1 MSTIVFSQGDATIT
15 VPANESIAV
24 ASYAEAQAF
33 QIVGFPNFPE
43 QSDLLGVFEDNTI
56 TVFGP
61 FTGGATIQI
70 QAGATEV
77 LYNVG
82 TAPTIPEL
90 TGGRLKVT
98 STAVNVTG
106 AVSAAAILGGIVT
119 STTAAGVAGTV
130 PTGTV
135 MAAAVELDVGEAVE
149 WSVINTGPNT
159 FTVTAATDHT
169 VTGAGAVATATSGRF
184 LTTQVSAGVF
194 ISFRVA

>member
-15 VPANESIAV
+15 VPAAESIAV

-33 QIVGFPNFPE
+33 EIVGFPNFPD
-43 QSDLLGVFEDNTI
+43 QSDLLGTFENNAI

-61 FTGGATIQI
+61 FAAGATIQI

-82 TAPTIPEL
+82 VAPTIPEL
-90 TGGRLKVT
+90 TGGRLDVAA
-98 STAVNVTG
+98 TAVNVTG

-135 MAAAVELDVGEAVE
+135 MAAAVDLAVGEGVE

-159 FTVTAATDHT
+159 FTVTAATAHT
-169 VTGAGAVATATSGRF
+169 VTGAAAVATATSGRF
-184 LTTQVSAGVF
+184 LTVQTAAGVF
-194 ISFRVA
+194 VSYRVG

>member
-1 MSTIVFSQGDATIT
+1 MSTIVFPQGDATIT
-15 VPANESIAV
+15 VPAGGSIAV

-33 QIVGFPNFPE
+33 EIVGFPNFPE
-43 QSDLLGVFEDNTI
+43 QSDLLGVFENNEI

-82 TAPTIPEL
+82 VAPTIPEL
-90 TGGRLKVT
+90 TGGRLDVT
-98 STAVNVTG
+98 ATAVNVTG

-119 STTAAGVAGTV
+119 STTAAAVAGTV

-135 MAAAVELDVGEAVE
+135 MAAAVELAVGEAVE
-149 WSVINTGPNT
+149 WSVINTGANT
-159 FTVTAATDHT
+159 FTVTAAADHT
-169 VTGAGAVATATSGRF
+169 VTGDDEVATLTSGRF
-184 LTTQVSAGVF
+184 LTVQTAAGVF
-194 ISFRVA
+194 VSYRVS

>member
-15 VPANESIAV
+15 VPAGGSIAV

-33 QIVGFPNFPE
+33 EIVGFPNFPE
-43 QSDLLGVFEDNTI
+43 QSDLLGVFENNEI

-90 TGGRLKVT
+90 GGARSRVVVTAVDVTGPITSAAIMGGVVT
-98 STAVNVTG
+98 SAAAAVTGTLPTG
-106 AVSAAAILGGIVT
+106 AVLD
-119 STTAAGVAGTV
+119 
-130 PTGTV
+130 
-135 MAAAVELDVGEAVE
+135 AAVQLAIGDALE
-149 WSVINTGPNT
+149 WSIIKTGANT
-159 FTVTAATDHT
+159 FTVADAADHT
-169 VTGAGAVATATSGRF
+169 IVGDDEVATVTSGRF
-184 LTTQVSAGVF
+184 LTVKTAAATFVSY
-194 ISFRVA
+194 RVG

>member
-15 VPANESIAV
+15 VPAGGSIAV

-33 QIVGFPNFPE
+33 EIVGFPNFPE
-43 QSDLLGVFEDNTI
+43 QSDLLGVFENNEI

-61 FTGGATIQI
+61 FAGGATIQI

-82 TAPTIPEL
+82 VAPTIPEL
-90 TGGRLKVT
+90 TGGRLDVT
-98 STAVNVTG
+98 ATAVNVTG

-119 STTAAGVAGTV
+119 STTAAAVAGTV

-135 MAAAVELDVGEAVE
+135 MAAAVELAVGEGVE
-149 WSVINTGPNT
+149 WSVINTGPDT
-159 FTVTAATDHT
+159 FTVTAAADHT
-169 VTGAGAVATATSGRF
+169 VTGDDEVATATSGRF
-184 LTTQVSAGVF
+184 LTVQTAAGVF
-194 ISFRVA
+194 VSYRVS

>member
-33 QIVGFPNFPE
+33 EIVGFPNFPE
-43 QSDLLGVFEDNTI
+43 QSDLLGVFENNDI

-82 TAPTIPEL
+82 VAPTIPEL
-90 TGGRLKVT
+90 TGGRLEVAA
-98 STAVNVTG
+98 TAVNVTG

-119 STTAAGVAGTV
+119 STTAAAVAGTV

-135 MAAAVELDVGEAVE
+135 MAAAVDLAVGEGIE
-149 WSVINTGPNT
+149 WSVINTGPNA

-169 VTGAGAVATATSGRF
+169 VTGAAAVATATSGRF
-184 LTTQVSAGVF
+184 LTVQVSAGVF
-194 ISFRVA
+194 ISYRVS

>member
-15 VPANESIAV
+15 VPAGGSIAV

-33 QIVGFPNFPE
+33 EIVGFPNFPE
-43 QSDLLGVFEDNTI
+43 QSDLLGVFENNEI

-82 TAPTIPEL
+82 VAPTIPEL
-90 TGGRLKVT
+90 TGGRLDVT
-98 STAVNVTG
+98 ATAVNVTG

-119 STTAAGVAGTV
+119 STTAAAVAGTV

-135 MAAAVELDVGEAVE
+135 MAAAVELAVGEGVE
-149 WSVINTGPNT
+149 WSVINTGPDT
-159 FTVTAATDHT
+159 FTVTAAADHT
-169 VTGAGAVATATSGRF
+169 VTGDDEVATTTSGRF
-184 LTTQVSAGVF
+184 LTVQTAAGVF
-194 ISFRVA
+194 VSYRVS